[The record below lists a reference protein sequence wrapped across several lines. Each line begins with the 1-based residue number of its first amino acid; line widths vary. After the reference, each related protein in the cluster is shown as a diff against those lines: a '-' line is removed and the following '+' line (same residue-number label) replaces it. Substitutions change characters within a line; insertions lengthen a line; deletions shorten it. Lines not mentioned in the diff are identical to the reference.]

1 MRSKIL
7 FLGLIFLTLIVCKKG
22 IENPYSPK
30 PPPPDPQP
38 QANVI
43 FVVADVSCGWNATVE
58 QFSCSIYGAIKNT
71 GDADAEAIK
80 IHVKMV
86 DSAGTTLRS
95 FSYVYVHPDYAY
107 SYLKAGEQKK
117 IQHSWYGVSREHYQA
132 FDETNSKNAAYITW
146 ENVD

>member
-22 IENPYSPK
+22 IENPYSRPT
-30 PPPPDPQP
+30 PTPEPQP
-38 QANVI
+38 QANVVFAAVI
-43 FVVADVSCGWNATVE
+43 VSCGWDVYDI
-58 QFSCSIYGAIKNT
+58 CWLDIYGAIKNE
-71 GDADAEAIK
+71 GNADAEAIK
-80 IHVKMV
+80 IHAKLVN
-86 DSAGTTLRS
+86 SEGTTLRS
-95 FSYVYVHPDYAY
+95 FSYVFVHPDYEY

-117 IQHSWYGVSREHYQA
+117 FRHAWGGISREHYYA